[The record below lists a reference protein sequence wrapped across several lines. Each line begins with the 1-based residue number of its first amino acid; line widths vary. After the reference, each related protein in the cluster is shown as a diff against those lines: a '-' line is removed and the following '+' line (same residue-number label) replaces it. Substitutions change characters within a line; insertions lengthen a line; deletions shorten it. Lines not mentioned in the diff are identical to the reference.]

1 MQFEDLSHIKNKE
14 VKCMYCGATYIID
27 AKHSKIGAELEAE
40 LERLR
45 AVEKQEATKAKWEF
59 KTQLIPM
66 VFLFAFFVFCMG
78 SLVIMGIADSLS
90 NVNKISITA
99 NESDFVGENYKIVE
113 KKLDDMG
120 FKNIKAEKVK
130 DLTLG
135 ILKSKGDVKEV
146 TINGEDDFEEGD
158 YFKEDAKIKIYYHD
172 FKK

>member
-1 MQFEDLSHIKNKE
+1 M
-14 VKCMYCGATYIID
+14 
-27 AKHSKIGAELEAE
+27 KIAVLLISL

-78 SLVIMGIADSLS
+78 FLVIMGIADSLS

-113 KKLDDMG
+113 KNLM
-120 FKNIKAEKVK
+120 IW
-130 DLTLG
+130 DLK
-135 ILKSKGDVKEV
+135 ILKLRK
-146 TINGEDDFEEGD
+146 
-158 YFKEDAKIKIYYHD
+158 
-172 FKK
+172 